1 MQTECDGGKEAQQS
15 EVHACS
21 LCS

>member
-1 MQTECDGGKEAQQS
+1 MQTECDGGKEVQQS
-15 EVHACS
+15 EVQACS